1 MGYFCFLYSYLG
13 LLHQSCCHIR
23 SFRRRAELAGC
34 CGLRMLLRRP
44 VEGAMCFLC
53 VKTLYSSQHVH
64 YVSQHVHYVSQHVH
78 YVSQHVH
85 YVIHVSG

>member
-1 MGYFCFLYSYLG
+1 
-13 LLHQSCCHIR
+13 
-23 SFRRRAELAGC
+23 
-34 CGLRMLLRRP
+34 MLLRRP